1 MGVGEAIIEDL
12 DDETL
17 KELIHFLYTGCLSG
31 SECDLISLC
40 YAANKYEL
48 PSLMKLAVDV
58 ARLDLKSAQLEVTQL
73 ADLFIASEMFNQ
85 EGLFEIAQEKLTE
98 GMWETGMK
106 VRDVMEKG
114 MKVKD
119 VLEKIE
125 GRPELT

>member
-1 MGVGEAIIEDL
+1 
-12 DDETL
+12 
-17 KELIHFLYTGCLSG
+17 
-31 SECDLISLC
+31 
-40 YAANKYEL
+40 
-48 PSLMKLAVDV
+48 
-58 ARLDLKSAQLEVTQL
+58 
-73 ADLFIASEMFNQ
+73 MFSQ

-125 GRPELT
+125 GRPELTNKILELCMKEQVLENEYIEQ